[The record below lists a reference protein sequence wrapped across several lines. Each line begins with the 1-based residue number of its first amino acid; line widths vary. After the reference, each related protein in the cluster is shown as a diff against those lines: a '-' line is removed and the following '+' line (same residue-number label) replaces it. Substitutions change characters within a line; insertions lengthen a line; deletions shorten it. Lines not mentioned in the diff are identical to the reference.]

1 MSSVKGYVLIIT
13 SIGKE
18 TDISNEL
25 KKIQGVR
32 EATPVYGEY
41 DVVVVIEAQSLE
53 ELNKTISQ
61 IRRNPNIIRTVTLIS
76 M

>member
-53 ELNKTISQ
+53 ELNKIISQ

>member
-53 ELNKTISQ
+53 ELNKVISQ